1 MIDEYK
7 NLISSAIIN
16 ERSDL
21 DVVYNTPYGEGLRD
35 ILGES
40 VVPYR
45 NSIFS
50 LAESLGLGTNLPTH
64 AFIPYWNWFFSQ
76 ARVTENNLME
86 VKYNVPYGTDEN
98 IIYNQVI
105 IPYRKDFFNQA
116 FVEPIHR
123 DYVGRAYNP
132 HLNLEHKGIAR
143 INENLELDVGLRMI
157 APPINELTVSVLKD
171 TYTRQAKPTINY
183 GTSQTLIA
191 GMAADGEYKTY
202 IEFDLKQIIDLQD
215 MNFTSLKLV
224 IDKLDSTDGR
234 VDIYECY
241 TKWHENYLIWL
252 STIEHSPEP
261 ILSSTFYGTSVEFE
275 ILPLIKQM
283 IEQGKTTLNLVIK
296 SPHTIILKAK
306 ESGVPPKL
314 VLQYT
319 DPNWNGFIDAV
330 EMTNQAIIRAL
341 AKKDIYSSYKLVEHL
356 FLNASATLRN
366 GRDNFGRAEI
376 NRGLITGY
384 AEPAVSKYVNAQAVF
399 RVTKGADLPSFYNH
413 NALNGDS
420 NAYVPYRA
428 DVFGRAVIPPEAS
441 VDDFNGKLDI
451 IRTYV
456 FSLAELIRS
465 AAVGSS
471 AVIRIT
477 NEKDLLASA
486 DILNEFITNKAT
498 LNLRSISY
506 GSVIVRKRE
515 LEHLISKMQIDTP
528 YLYSDY
534 ELRKH
539 SISYGSAR
547 LNGLVSKDITAYAN
561 VNTPNMRSWYQLRK
575 NHNFASLAIIKVQG
589 FNDLINSAFVA
600 EKSEL
605 NAQARLRAV
614 GCDEKT
620 GEIIV
625 RRSDID
631 DKTGYGNLLIGKDL
645 VSEATLR
652 RSDIKEVMSESI
664 VRRSDVD
671 DIHGYFNIPYRRDLL
686 AQAIVRRSDY
696 RDIDAEGIVRRSDYR
711 DLYGISKLSIGN
723 DVLSESTIR
732 QSAWKDL
739 NSEGIV
745 RRSDSYDAVASAD
758 LFRVSQINSQAQ
770 LYRVVQL
777 NGTAI
782 IRQLDVSHSYWEAFV
797 AGGFHRS
804 HKVSSAEFAV
814 KASYL
819 TGYATIRSGARI
831 WRPNEEGEL
840 VYEDR
845 KLPRIWR
852 RELFIP

>member
-16 ERSDL
+16 ERNDL
-21 DVVYNTPYGEGLRD
+21 DDVYYTPYGEELRD

-40 VVPYR
+40 AIPYR
-45 NSIFS
+45 KSIFS
-50 LAESLGLGTNLPTH
+50 LAQSLGLGTNLPTH
-64 AFIPYWNWFFSQ
+64 AFIPYWDWFFSQ
-76 ARVTENNLME
+76 VRVTENNIME

-116 FVEPIHR
+116 FVEPVHR
-123 DYVGRAYNP
+123 DYIGRAYNP
-132 HLNLEHKGIAR
+132 HLNLEHKGVAR

-275 ILPLIKQM
+275 ILPMIKQM

-330 EMTNQAIIRAL
+330 EITNQAIIRAL
-341 AKKDIYSSYKLVEHL
+341 AKKDLYSSYKLVEHL
-356 FLNASATLRN
+356 FLNASAILRN

-376 NRGLITGY
+376 NRPLITGY

-413 NALNGDS
+413 NALNGNSSAIIPNRKDM
-420 NAYVPYRA
+420 
-428 DVFGRAVIPPEAS
+428 FGRAVIPPESEAN
-441 VDDFNGKLDI
+441 DFNGKLDI

-456 FSLAELIRS
+456 FSLAELVRS
-465 AAVGSS
+465 VMVGSS
-471 AVIRIT
+471 AIIRI
-477 NEKDLLASA
+477 NSESDLLASA
-486 DILNEFITNKAT
+486 DILNEYITNRAKI
-498 LNLRSISY
+498 NLRSIAY
-506 GSVIVRKRE
+506 GSVIVKRKE
-515 LEHLISKMQIDTP
+515 LEDFVSGTTIDKP
-528 YLYSDY
+528 YLYSEY

-539 SISYGSAR
+539 LHSHFGSAI
-547 LNGLVSKDITAYAN
+547 LKGSVPHYTESYAN
-561 VNTPNMRSWYQLRK
+561 VNTPNIRSWYHLRMK
-575 NHNFASLAIIKVQG
+575 SHLSALAIVKAQG
-589 FNDLINSAFVA
+589 FDDTTGSAIIA

-605 NAQARLRAV
+605 NAQARLRV
-614 GCDEKT
+614 WGY
-620 GEIIV
+620 
-625 RRSDID
+625 D
-631 DKTGYGNLLIGKDL
+631 DKTGEVVIRRSDVYDRPGYSDLLIGKDL
-645 VSEATLR
+645 TSEA
-652 RSDIKEVMSESI
+652 I
-664 VRRSDVD
+664 VRRTDAK
-671 DIHGYFNIPYRRDLL
+671 DITGEFVVRRTANNNTPGYFDIPFRNDLL
-686 AQAIVRRSDY
+686 AQAIVRRSAY
-696 RDIDAEGIVRRSDYR
+696 KNLDAEGVIRRSDTNEF
-711 DLYGISKLSIGN
+711 ISW
-723 DVLSESTIR
+723 V
-732 QSAWKDL
+732 
-739 NSEGIV
+739 
-745 RRSDSYDAVASAD
+745 D
-758 LFRVSQINSQAQ
+758 LFKVSQLNAQAD

-782 IRQLDVSHSYWEAFV
+782 IRQFDVSHSYWEAFV

-804 HKVSSAEFAV
+804 HKVSYAEFTV